1 MYKSI
6 FAMIVTVA
14 VSQTVF
20 AEHKAL
26 DNRDAGI
33 YRMERPEYST
43 GILKVDLSETPDPAR
58 KKVFWE
64 GLRAKAESGNAKRMI
79 YQLNFTR
86 PDGWKYKLPPIETAK
101 KQIDAWFRSDDNAK
115 TSPELIFAVTP
126 DEENISWNGQPDL
139 MNQIG
144 DYIRSEFRIP
154 VYQWFTEPL
163 PPSLEIRAD
172 GWVLDPYSVAT
183 PSFYSHLEAY
193 ILYGKPVVPM
203 LWASG
208 HFNYGQPAIPFTFA
222 ELTRS
227 SHAQMDYCRAL
238 KLPVIIFAVTQKPW
252 GSVPAWFGK
261 AETPEEQQY
270 RDFFKK
276 YLAEMQTSDAP
287 AVTVPEKRIWLV
299 IQPDGTGRE
308 AVNLKEFVSARDTVF
323 DSPYSWLMTKE
334 GLKLRA
340 ASGKLAWNLSS
351 SGKINEA
358 QLILKYRLAQGKA
371 KFAGT
376 ELLREETEI
385 KVALGDF
392 EKKEVALEAE
402 GELVLQSLEIVF
414 KGKFEKMARE
424 LRPGK
429 DGALTASA
437 GFEDDSFMSSLIAKE
452 SRHSVVEI
460 SRNGIIQRGASGY
473 ASSSVLTQEITLPG
487 DRGIFKVKANIY
499 ASSRNYASSVKAILS
514 FDGKTSVAE
523 AMSDPEK
530 NWQDMEVTLNVP
542 SGAKQVYLTWIL
554 SVSCGVATPAQ
565 APAYVK
571 NYKMEFV
578 K

>member
-6 FAMIVTVA
+6 ITMIVSVA
-14 VSQTVF
+14 VAQTAFSGYKV
-20 AEHKAL
+20 L
-26 DNRDAGI
+26 DNHDAGI
-33 YRMERPEYST
+33 YMNERPEYLT
-43 GILKVDLSETPDPAR
+43 GMLKVDLRETPDPAR
-58 KKVFWE
+58 KKIFWE
-64 GLRAKAESGNAKRMI
+64 GLRAKAESRNARRMI

-101 KQIDAWFRSDDNAK
+101 KQLDAWFRSDDNVK

-126 DEENISWNGQPDL
+126 SEENITWNGQTDL

-144 DYIRSEFRIP
+144 DYIRGELKIP
-154 VYQWFTEPL
+154 VYQWISEPL
-163 PPSLEIRAD
+163 LPSLEIRAD
-172 GWVLDPYSVAT
+172 GWILDAYSLAT
-183 PSFYSHLEAY
+183 SSFYSHLEAF
-193 ILYGKPVVPM
+193 ILYGKPVVPV

-208 HFNYGQPAIPFTFA
+208 HFNKYFSQMDFA
-222 ELTRS
+222 ELTEFSRTR
-227 SHAQMDYCRAL
+227 MDYCRVL
-238 KLPVIIFAVTQKPW
+238 KLPVIIFAVTQKPY
-252 GSVPAWFGK
+252 GSVSAWFGK
-261 AETPEEQQY
+261 AETAAEQQY
-270 RDFFKK
+270 RDFFRK
-276 YLAEMQTSDAP
+276 YLVEMQTSDAP
-287 AVTVPEKRIWLV
+287 ATMVPEKEIWLV
-299 IQPDGTGRE
+299 VQPDGTGRE
-308 AVNLKEFVSARDTVF
+308 VVNLKDFASAHDTVF
-323 DSPYSWLMTKE
+323 DSPYNWLMTEE

-340 ASGKLAWNLSS
+340 ANGKIAWNLSS

-414 KGKFEKMARE
+414 KGKFEKIARE
-424 LRPGK
+424 LKPGK
-429 DGALTASA
+429 DGVLTTTA
-437 GFEDDSFMSSLIAKE
+437 GFEDGSFISSLVSKE
-452 SRHSVVEI
+452 SRCSVVEI
-460 SRNGIIQRGASGY
+460 NKNGIIQRGVNGY
-473 ASSSVLTQEITLPG
+473 PSSSILTQEIALPG
-487 DRGIFKVKANIY
+487 TKGTFKVRASIY

-523 AMSDPEK
+523 AISDPGK
-530 NWQDMEVTLNVP
+530 SWQDIEVTANV
-542 SGAKQVYLTWIL
+542 SSSTKQVYLTWIL
-554 SVSCGVATPAQ
+554 SVSCGVATPDKT
-565 APAYVK
+565 PAYVK